1 LEIQN
6 RMPETNVFSKLYGRV
21 GRYSR
26 YAGIGFIVLSVF
38 FLVIAV
44 SNQFIVFEIDSIVA
58 FLAAIVLLFKDP
70 RARVQARVFDAVLGS
85 TDEAIG
91 ELSASDVGFTYVPTG
106 DSVEMVVI
114 IPELAKGAAQP
125 KDAPSKAPPVEAI
138 TPPGRGLAKLYV
150 RETGAKQLTMDVL
163 RASLPEA
170 MRENFGLAR
179 SVDIV
184 SKDEGVDVTLHGA
197 STTCT
202 CGIGQKEPASRGSVG
217 CGIASFLAVLVSAA
231 TNRQV
236 LLERCVREADT
247 GAWTIP
253 MRFGPT
259 VLVSA

>member
-1 LEIQN
+1 
-6 RMPETNVFSKLYGRV
+6 MPDVNTFSKLYGRV

-26 YAGIGFIVLSVF
+26 YAGIGFIVLSVL

-44 SNQFIVFEIDSIVA
+44 SDQFIVFEIDSIVA
-58 FLAAIVLLFKDP
+58 FLAAVVLLFKDP
-70 RARVQARVFDAVLGS
+70 RARVQARVFDAVMVS

-91 ELSASDVGFTYVPTG
+91 ELSASDAGFTYVPAADG
-106 DSVEMVVI
+106 VEMVVI
-114 IPELAKGAAQP
+114 IPESQKGAP
-125 KDAPSKAPPVEAI
+125 LPNGAPSKAPSVEAL

-150 RETGAKQLTMDVL
+150 REMGVTHLTIDVL

-184 SKDEGVDVTLHGA
+184 STDDRVDVTLRGA

-202 CGIGQKEPASRGSVG
+202 CGLGQAKSSTKGSVG
-217 CGIASFLAVLVSAA
+217 CAVASFLAVVVSAA
-231 TNRQV
+231 TNKPV
-236 LLERCVREADT
+236 LLEPCVHEAST
-247 GAWTIP
+247 GSWTIP

-259 VLVSA
+259 ILVSA

>member
-1 LEIQN
+1 
-6 RMPETNVFSKLYGRV
+6 MPDSSVFSRLYGRV

-26 YAGIGFIVLSVF
+26 YAGIGFIVLSVL

-44 SNQFIVFEIDSIVA
+44 SDQFIVFEIDSIIS

-106 DSVEMVVI
+106 DGVEMVVI
-114 IPELAKGAAQP
+114 IPEIAERSVLPNG
-125 KDAPSKAPPVEAI
+125 APSSVPSMDAI

-150 RETGAKQLTMDVL
+150 REMGVTQLTTDVL
-163 RASLPEA
+163 RVSLPEA

-184 SKDEGVDVTLHGA
+184 STDDRVDVTLHGA

-202 CGIGQKEPASRGSVG
+202 CGVGQKDPTSKGSVG
-217 CGIASFLAVLVSAA
+217 CAVASFLAVLVSAA
-231 TNRQV
+231 TNRPV
-236 LLERCVREADT
+236 LLERCVREAST
-247 GAWTIP
+247 GTWTIP
-253 MRFGPT
+253 MRFGPN

>member
-1 LEIQN
+1 
-6 RMPETNVFSKLYGRV
+6 MPDPSVFSKLYGRV

-26 YAGIGFIVLSVF
+26 YAGIGFIVLSVL

-44 SNQFIVFEIDSIVA
+44 SDQFIVFEIDSIVA
-58 FLAAIVLLFKDP
+58 FLAAVVLLFKDP

-91 ELSASDVGFTYVPTG
+91 ELSASDAGFTYVPTG
-106 DSVEMVVI
+106 HGVESVII
-114 IPELAKGAAQP
+114 IPESVKGAALP
-125 KDAPSKAPPVEAI
+125 TGSPRSSPSAEAI

-150 RETGAKQLTMDVL
+150 REIGATQLTMDVL

-184 SKDEGVDVTLHGA
+184 STDERVDVTLQGA

-202 CGIGQKEPASRGSVG
+202 CGVGQKGPTSEGSVG
-217 CGIASFLAVLVSAA
+217 CAVASFLAVLVSAA
-231 TNRQV
+231 TDRPV
-236 LLERCVREADT
+236 LLERCVREAST
-247 GAWTIP
+247 GSWTIP
-253 MRFGPT
+253 MRFGPNA
-259 VLVSA
+259 LVSA

>member
-1 LEIQN
+1 
-6 RMPETNVFSKLYGRV
+6 MPDASVFSKLYGRV

-26 YAGIGFIVLSVF
+26 YAGIGFIMLSVL

-44 SNQFIVFEIDSIVA
+44 SDQFIVFEIDSIVA
-58 FLAAIVLLFKDP
+58 FLAALVLLFKDP
-70 RARVQARVFDAVLGS
+70 RARVQARVFDAVMGS

-91 ELSASDVGFTYVPTG
+91 ELSTSDAGFTYVPAG
-106 DSVEMVVI
+106 DAVEMVVI
-114 IPELAKGAAQP
+114 IPESQGGKALPNGSSP
-125 KDAPSKAPPVEAI
+125 RAPSAEVI
-138 TPPGRGLAKLYV
+138 TPPGRGLAKLYA
-150 RETGAKQLTMDVL
+150 REMGVTHLTMDVL

-184 SKDEGVDVTLHGA
+184 STDDRVDVTLHGA

-202 CGIGQKEPASRGSVG
+202 CGLGQAKAPTKGSVG
-217 CGIASFLAVLVSAA
+217 CAVASFLAVLVSAA
-231 TNRQV
+231 TNRPV
-236 LLERCVREADT
+236 FLEPCVHEAGT

-259 VLVSA
+259 ILVSA